1 MVFIILGA
9 GFEEVEAITPY
20 DVLSRGGVSVCFVSA
35 SNEKLVAGA
44 HGISIQADFIASDVH
59 PAGRD
64 AVVVPGGMGGVKSIS
79 ASASACE
86 LIRSID
92 SENGIVAAICAGPS
106 VLAGLGLIEGHN
118 ITCYPGCEA
127 QMGSAV
133 MVPGASAVTDGNVIT
148 GTSAGC
154 AIPFALQLIT
164 ALKGK
169 EAADAVA
176 QQIVIR

>member
-44 HGISIQADFIASDVH
+44 HGLSIQADFIASDVH

-106 VLAGLGLIEGHN
+106 VLAGLGLIEGRN
-118 ITCYPGCEA
+118 ITCYPGCEHMMHGA
-127 QMGSAV
+127 RCHSDRAV
-133 MVPGASAVTDGNVIT
+133 VTDGRIIT
-148 GTSAGC
+148 GRAPGAAMDFSLALLETIAGEDSAAGVRRD
-154 AIPFALQLIT
+154 L
-164 ALKGK
+164 
-169 EAADAVA
+169 VY
-176 QQIVIR
+176 